1 MSDEEIL
8 ALVVKEFTGLH
19 PEAIGATLIKSHIVR
34 IPNSVYAARPG
45 VERYRPD
52 QATPIGNFFLTGD
65 YTQQEFMASIEG
77 SIRSARRVVD
87 RVVAAEQAGTI
98 SAPVLL

>member
-1 MSDEEIL
+1 ML
-8 ALVVKEFTGLH
+8 
-19 PEAIGATLIKSHIVR
+19 KSHLVR

-45 VERYRPD
+45 VEQYRPD
-52 QATPIGNFFLTGD
+52 QATPIPNFFLAGD

-87 RVVAAEQAGTI
+87 RVLTAAQAGT
-98 SAPVLL
+98 LQ